1 MTDELTRLKALNTVG
16 VVSYVLHLVVAVA
29 GVVPGAQMGV
39 GILFI
44 ALVIDLIKRP
54 DAVGTW
60 HESHF
65 SWRLR
70 TLLIAGVLYLVTIPL
85 WLLLVVPGMVAWW
98 VISFWFL
105 YRIIKGMVRMNAGQA
120 MEI

>member
-1 MTDELTRLKALNTVG
+1 MNDELARMKSLNTVG
-16 VVSYVLHLVVAVA
+16 VISYVLHLIVAIA

-39 GILFI
+39 GILLV
-44 ALVIDLIKRP
+44 ALIIDLVKRP

-85 WLLLVVPGMVAWW
+85 WLLLLVPGMVAWW
-98 VISFWFL
+98 LISFWFV
-105 YRIIKGMVRMNAGQA
+105 YRIIKGMVRMNAGQT

>member
-1 MTDELTRLKALNTVG
+1 MNDELTRLQSLNTIG
-16 VVSYVLHLVVAVA
+16 VISYVLHLVVAVA

-39 GILFI
+39 GLLLV
-44 ALVIDLIKRP
+44 ALIIDLIKRP

-65 SWRLR
+65 TWRLR
-70 TLLIAGVLYLVTIPL
+70 SLLIAGVLYLVTVPL
-85 WLLLVVPGMVAWW
+85 WLLLVLPGMVAWW
-98 VISFWFL
+98 AISFWFL
-105 YRIIKGMVRMNAGQA
+105 YRIIKGMVRMNAGQT

>member
-1 MTDELTRLKALNTVG
+1 MNDELDRLKALNTVG
-16 VVSYVLHLVVAVA
+16 VISYVLHLIVAVA

-39 GILFI
+39 TLLLV

-65 SWRLR
+65 DWRLR
-70 TLLIAGVLYLVTIPL
+70 TLLIAGVLYLVTVPL
-85 WLLLVVPGMVAWW
+85 WLLFLLPGMVAWW
-98 VISFWFL
+98 LISFWFL
-105 YRIIKGMVRMNAGQA
+105 YRIIKGMVRMNAGQV
-120 MEI
+120 MER

>member
-1 MTDELTRLKALNTVG
+1 MNDELTRLQSLNTIG
-16 VVSYVLHLVVAVA
+16 VISYVLHLVVAVA

-39 GILFI
+39 GLLLV
-44 ALVIDLIKRP
+44 ALIIDLIKRP

-65 SWRLR
+65 TWRLR
-70 TLLIAGVLYLVTIPL
+70 SLLIAGVLYLVTVPL
-85 WLLLVVPGMVAWW
+85 WLLLVLPGMVAWW

-105 YRIIKGMVRMNAGQA
+105 YRIIKGMVRMNAGQT